1 MKTEPWLLT
10 RDPAEDFTEEET
22 LTWSN
27 WMRKCSQGR
36 REWGLDIPGRLKSSN
51 KDRVIEKED
60 AF

>member
-1 MKTEPWLLT
+1 MKTEPLLLT

-27 WMRKCSQGR
+27 WRRKCSHGR
-36 REWGLDIPGRLKSSN
+36 REWGLDIPGRLKSRH